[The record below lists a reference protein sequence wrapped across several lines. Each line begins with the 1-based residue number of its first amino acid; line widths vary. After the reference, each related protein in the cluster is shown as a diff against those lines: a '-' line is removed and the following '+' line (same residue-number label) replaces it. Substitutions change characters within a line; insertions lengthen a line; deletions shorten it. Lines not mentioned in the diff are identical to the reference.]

1 MRFMI
6 LLLAL
11 LGASLFAESAFQIEL
26 GMKGILKPGTHS
38 PGLEMT
44 RGAWR
49 KAGKNTRLIIRGYA
63 LPEWKKY
70 SFSFI
75 PVRNGITEL
84 TLKSASGLAVFYDDL
99 SMTGA
104 SLLNGGFET
113 LRTDRRTPVGWGA
126 SYGTMTAESPLSGDF
141 CLAVS
146 GKQYA
151 VQSLHVAAGKEVKL
165 EFYVRS
171 KKYTKGDQNDQ

>member
-1 MRFMI
+1 MI

-11 LGASLFAESAFQIEL
+11 LSVSLFADSAFQIEL
-26 GMKGILKPGTHS
+26 GMKGIIKPGTLS

-49 KAGKNTRLIIRGYA
+49 KEGKNTRLIIRGYA
-63 LPEWKKY
+63 LTEWKKH
-70 SFSFI
+70 SFTFI
-75 PVRNGITEL
+75 PVRNGTIEL
-84 TLKSASGLAVFYDDL
+84 TLKSTSGLTVFYDDL
-99 SMTGA
+99 SMTEA

-113 LRTDRRTPVGWGA
+113 LRADRRTPVGWGA

-141 CLAVS
+141 CLAVR

-151 VQSLHVAAGKEVKL
+151 VQSLRVTAGKEVKL

-171 KKYTKGDQNDQ
+171 KKYTKGDRNDQ